1 MHRSAGL
8 LGSMLLGL
16 AATTAQAATLNYEY
30 SFSFSTLLPQ
40 TDAVPISGSFSFNYD
55 PVLAP
60 KGVQAIESISLTLA
74 GFTFTTANALLE
86 VTTGSQDRTLLRL
99 YGTANGTQVLSS
111 FFPGGGV
118 PDFVF
123 SVFGPDVLAG
133 DIFQST
139 YSSFTQ
145 SCRFGITYA
154 GAGRS
159 FLNEACDGPITL
171 TVTDPATAGPGGP
184 VVPVPAAGWLL
195 GSGLLGLA
203 GIARRRARR
212 A

>member
-8 LGSMLLGL
+8 LGSIILGL

-30 SFSFSTLLPQ
+30 SFTFSKLLPE

-60 KGVQAIESISLTLA
+60 KGVQSIESISLTLA
-74 GFTFTTANALLE
+74 GFTFTTENTLLD
-86 VTTGSQDRTLLRL
+86 VTTGSQGRTLLRL
-99 YGTANGTQVLSS
+99 YGTPNGNQVLSS
-111 FFPGGGV
+111 FFAGGGV

-123 SVFGPDVLAG
+123 TVFGQNVLAG
-133 DIFQST
+133 DIFQSS
-139 YSSFTQ
+139 YNSFSQ
-145 SCRFGITYA
+145 SCSNGITYA
-154 GAGRS
+154 GAGRR
-159 FLNEACDGPITL
+159 FLNEACVGPITL
-171 TVTDPATAGPGGP
+171 TVTDPITVGPGGP

-203 GIARRRARR
+203 GVARRRARR